1 MKRILIVLGVVLASS
16 IASSVASAQEAYFG
30 VRFGLPFL
38 IGVQGGAD
46 FGERGDGLGVRGLAE
61 GTFLG
66 SAVVFNLSVD
76 VYNRFRLTEEG
87 TNAYV
92 GLGAGLVGAGV
103 FGTGGGSGFDAH
115 FLAGIEFRLNPG
127 FGLFLELTPIWLV
140 FPAGAPV
147 QVVTFPFFSLGGNFR
162 F

>member
-1 MKRILIVLGVVLASS
+1 MKRFLIVLGVVLACGV
-16 IASSVASAQEAYFG
+16 ASSVASAQEAYFG
-30 VRFGLPFL
+30 VRFGFPFL

-46 FGERGDGLGVRGLAE
+46 FGERGDGFGVRGVAE

-66 SAVVFNLSVD
+66 SAVVYNLAVD
-76 VYNRFRLTEEG
+76 AYNRFRLTEEG

-103 FGTGGGSGFDAH
+103 FGSGSGSGFDAH
-115 FLAGIEFRLNPG
+115 LLAGIEFRLNPG
-127 FGLFLELTPIWLV
+127 FGLFLELTPLWVV
-140 FPAGAPV
+140 FPSGASA

>member
-1 MKRILIVLGVVLASS
+1 MKRILIVLSVVLASS

-66 SAVVFNLSVD
+66 GGVAFNLAVD
-76 VYNRFRLTEEG
+76 AYNRFRLTEEG

-92 GLGAGLVGAGV
+92 GLGVGLVGIGAFGV
-103 FGTGGGSGFDAH
+103 GSGSAFDAH
-115 FLAGIEFRLNPG
+115 LLAGIEFRLNSG
-127 FGLFLELTPIWLV
+127 FGLFLELTPIWVV
-140 FPAGAPV
+140 FPAGTSV